1 MRAAPVHGEYV
12 FDNANEKAAEQF
24 RLLCDILNAHTV
36 GVLRETGVTSGWRCW
51 DIGAGNGNIAHWLA
65 TTVGPTGSVLATDLE
80 PHHIPPHDSIEI
92 RRHDI
97 RVDDLPGTFDLIHVR
112 LVLMHLPEREA
123 VLRHLTSA
131 LAPGGVLVVS
141 DWDGP
146 QQDFVITAPNPE
158 AAAAV
163 GRFGDAMHA
172 VAGLAGI
179 DFSWARRTPTV
190 FHAAG
195 LSDVW
200 STGIGEIWP
209 GGSPG
214 CALFRL
220 HTLLLP
226 GPLTA
231 AGLAPGDLDT
241 LGEAFTRPDL
251 RLWSLRIYTTT
262 GRMAA

>member
-1 MRAAPVHGEYV
+1 MRAEPVHGHYV
-12 FDNANEKAAEQF
+12 FDNGNEKAGEQF
-24 RLLCDILNAHTV
+24 QLLCDILNAHTV
-36 GVLRETGVTSGWRCW
+36 GVLRATGVTSGWHCW
-51 DIGAGNGNIAHWLA
+51 DIGAGNGTIAHWLA
-65 TTVGPTGSVLATDLE
+65 RAVGPTGTVLATDLA
-80 PHHIPPHDSIEI
+80 PQHVPPHDSLEI
-92 RRHDI
+92 RSHDV
-97 RVDDLPGTFDLIHVR
+97 RGDDLPGTFDLIHVR

-123 VLRHLTSA
+123 VLRRLLAA

-146 QQDFVITAPNPE
+146 QRDFVITAPDAE

-163 GRFGDAMHA
+163 GRFGGAMHT

-179 DFSWARRTPTV
+179 DFSWARRAPAV
-190 FHAAG
+190 FHQAG
-195 LSDVW
+195 LADVRC
-200 STGIGEIWP
+200 TGVGEIWP

-241 LGEAFTRPDL
+241 LADAFTRPDL

-262 GRMAA
+262 GRLAA